1 MATIQT
7 LTTLPED
14 WDDTVLTRAQAEAL
28 LAQPHH
34 VLFVAITQSNNEL
47 RKPNDGQGHLL
58 ARLVPHTQADILTL
72 YVPPAHR
79 RHGHARQL
87 VEAVLTEAR
96 KRACTGLTLEVEATN
111 AAAIKLYTSCGL
123 QQVALR
129 AGYYRNPVSNLKAD
143 ALVLAV
149 PLT

>member
-1 MATIQT
+1 MAAVHT

-14 WDDTVLTRAQAEAL
+14 WNDPVLTRAQAEEL

-34 VLFVAITQSNNEL
+34 VLLAVMPHAA
-47 RKPNDGQGHLL
+47 GGYLL

-72 YVPPAHR
+72 YVHPAHR
-79 RHGHARQL
+79 RHGYARRL
-87 VEAVLTEAR
+87 IEAVLTEAR
-96 KRACTGLTLEVEATN
+96 KMACTGLTLEVEATN

-129 AGYYRNPVSNLKAD
+129 AGYYRSPVSNLKAD

-149 PLT
+149 ALT